1 MAAFPS
7 GSHMESLVTLPAD
20 LDYFA
25 LELVLT
31 STESNHLVAQQ
42 TWAFL
47 VVKYAINNI
56 AHIFCVM
63 GSHGQDQGNRKS

>member
-7 GSHMESLVTLPAD
+7 GSHLESLVTLPAD
-20 LDYFA
+20 PDYLA
-25 LELVLT
+25 LELILT

-47 VVKYAINNI
+47 MVKCAINNI

-63 GSHGQDQGNRKS
+63 GSQGQDQSNRKS